1 MPRCET
7 FSGASAAM
15 TDKTNHNKAI
25 IIEVLTS
32 AFTKRDFAALE
43 RWFSPDYIQ
52 HNPFIPGSR
61 AGLRGF
67 VENLPKGR
75 SYEPGMAVA
84 EGDLVMIHGRYSGG
98 TGKTLIAIDI
108 FRFEDDRVVEHW
120 DVLQEEVPVDKTVAG
135 NPMFMSVA
143 RKN

>member
-1 MPRCET
+1 MTQMKQRFPQDIDYAISLDQTLPVTEGMKEMVET
-7 FSGASAAM
+7 LVI
-15 TDKTNHNKAI
+15 AI
-25 IIEVLTS
+25 VLVI
-32 AFTKRDFAALE
+32 FVVYL
-43 RWFSPDYIQ
+43 Q

-61 AGLRGF
+61 TGLRGF

>member
-1 MPRCET
+1 
-7 FSGASAAM
+7 M

-43 RWFSPDYIQ
+43 RWFSPDYIH

-61 AGLRGF
+61 AELRGF

-84 EGDLVMIHGRYSGG
+84 EDDLVMIHGRYSGG

>member
-1 MPRCET
+1 MTYGFDSDAAMRDI
-7 FSGASAAM
+7 SGISAAM
-15 TDKTNHNKAI
+15 TDKTNRNKAI

-75 SYEPGMAVA
+75 SYEPGMAAA

-98 TGKTLIAIDI
+98 TEKTLIAIDI
-108 FRFEDDRVVEHW
+108 CARSFHW
-120 DVLQEEVPVDKTVAG
+120 MTSSPAS
-135 NPMFMSVA
+135 F
-143 RKN
+143 